1 MHVDYLIIENLFI
14 EKKNLICQKLTIV
27 SVHVDYH
34 LIKNLFIDFFFYLS
48 KVDRRTIIPVSQQK
62 KSTIIPKTTS

>member
-1 MHVDYLIIENLFI
+1 M
-14 EKKNLICQKLTIV
+14 TIV

-48 KVDRRTIIPVSQQK
+48 KVDRRTIIPVSQQQK
-62 KSTIIPKTTS
+62 KYNYTKNNLLKTVNKQIKINKKHT